1 MSPRRTLATAHR
13 VLRQLS
19 HDHRTIG
26 LILFVPSLLM
36 ALMYFLFDGNSR
48 SFTAVG
54 GTMLAVFPFVI
65 MFLIT
70 SIATLRE
77 RTSGTLE
84 RLMAL
89 PIGKLDLI
97 LGYALIFG
105 FLAVLQV
112 SIALFVSLTWLDLA
126 IAGSVE
132 HLLLVSSID
141 AILGVALGL
150 CASALARTEFQAVQ
164 FMPVFVLPQ
173 FLLCGL
179 IVPRDKMAEWL
190 TTISDYLPLTYAVEA
205 INRVIRY
212 DTLDD
217 AFWRHIIIIAVTA
230 LGLLVIGSLTLR
242 RRVR

>member
-1 MSPRRTLATAHR
+1 MSPRRTLATATR
-13 VLRQLS
+13 VFRQLS

-48 SFTAVG
+48 SFAAVG
-54 GTMLAVFPFVI
+54 GAMLAVFPFVI

-77 RTSGTLE
+77 RTTGTLE

-97 LGYALIFG
+97 LGYALVFG
-105 FLAVLQV
+105 FLAVVQV
-112 SIALFVSLTWLDLA
+112 SIALFVSLTWLDLT

-217 AFWRHIIIIAVTA
+217 AFWRHITIIAVTA
-230 LGLLVIGSLTLR
+230 FGLLVIGSLTLR